1 MKSEK
6 VRLFM
11 ATFSVN
17 MPRGNFQIKLKKWLN
32 FQTSGKFQWPTANLS
47 QSTSQCRWQKYYI
60 SYLKFNQVFFVFPS
74 LNKATLQLKEKQH
87 FRNTIPL
94 CFQEKQHR
102 KKCLLPDEGQDEG
115 ECAKDKNKNSEK
127 DKKLFAHPTF
137 YLSCFCGCESQT
149 FVSHLLFSLQFLA
162 IKQLYCGYCLLKLSA
177 IHNSKRSL
185 G

>member
-1 MKSEK
+1 MTNCQPKS
-6 VRLFM
+6 VHVPM
-11 ATFSVN
+11 
-17 MPRGNFQIKLKKWLN
+17 
-32 FQTSGKFQWPTANLS
+32 
-47 QSTSQCRWQKYYI
+47 
-60 SYLKFNQVFFVFPS
+60 QVTKILQFTLEIRSS
-74 LNKATLQLKEKQH
+74 LNILFFSSLGATLQLKEKQH
-87 FRNTIPL
+87 CRKTIPL

-115 ECAKDKNKNSEK
+115 ECSKDKNKNSEK

>member
-1 MKSEK
+1 MTNCQPKSVHVPMQVTKILHFIFE
-6 VRLFM
+6 
-11 ATFSVN
+11 
-17 MPRGNFQIKLKKWLN
+17 I
-32 FQTSGKFQWPTANLS
+32 
-47 QSTSQCRWQKYYI
+47 QSS
-60 SYLKFNQVFFVFPS
+60 FFVFPS

-115 ECAKDKNKNSEK
+115 ECSKDKNKNSEK
-127 DKKLFAHPTF
+127 DKKLFAHPSF

-162 IKQLYCGYCLLKLSA
+162 IKQLLWLFSSEIKC
-177 IHNSKRSL
+177 NS
-185 G
+185 